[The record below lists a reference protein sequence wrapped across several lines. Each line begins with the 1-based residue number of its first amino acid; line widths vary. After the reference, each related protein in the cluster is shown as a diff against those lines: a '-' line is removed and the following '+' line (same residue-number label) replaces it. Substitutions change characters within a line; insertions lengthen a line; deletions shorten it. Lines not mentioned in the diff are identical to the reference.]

1 MKIELNKTYITAN
14 GLEVVII
21 DDQFY
26 YFNAI
31 VYIGKLKQKSMHNK
45 IVYYD
50 KDGTSIWSGD
60 NINIVK
66 EKQPDITEQLSK
78 EMEIL
83 KAEVQFLKND
93 NAVLRQ
99 QIEYWKQS

>member
-1 MKIELNKTYITAN
+1 
-14 GLEVVII
+14 
-21 DDQFY
+21 
-26 YFNAI
+26 
-31 VYIGKLKQKSMHNK
+31 
-45 IVYYD
+45 
-50 KDGTSIWSGD
+50 
-60 NINIVK
+60 VK